1 MCVSIYIYIY
11 VMYPNSSVRLS
22 GIQWLCA
29 QIPLEPT
36 LCSYI
41 SNEYHMHHSATL
53 MWLSVQFFD

>member
-1 MCVSIYIYIY
+1 
-11 VMYPNSSVRLS
+11 MYPNSSGRLN